1 MIKQDTL
8 NNQSHFKLDLKGGIK
23 MCKEN
28 EEKVYSLTEQGDF
41 GCGATELSKE
51 DADKVKEQQKDKQ

>member
-1 MIKQDTL
+1 
-8 NNQSHFKLDLKGGIK
+8 
-23 MCKEN
+23 MCKED